1 MPSYPPKRFTGNVI
15 VSTYRPD
22 VPSLDQEIYTEP
34 INSASFDVNVIG
46 TSQSFNDFADTFEED
61 PDDDTSGSGVAS
73 VRNIRG
79 STPRTASFL
88 AYQASIQSQ

>member
-1 MPSYPPKRFTGNVI
+1 MPSYPPKRFTGDVI

-22 VPSLDQEIYTEP
+22 VPSQDQELYIEP

-61 PDDDTSGSGVAS
+61 PDDTSGSGVAS

-88 AYQASIQSQ
+88 AYQASIQSK